1 MAKLTPGIQFTGSIA
16 GLSAYTM
23 KGTDKIILR
32 TKGGLTKKQV
42 LRMPANSLLRLNNR
56 EWSGCAQA
64 GGSIRKSLLGIL
76 HLADYNVTGS
86 LNAIAK
92 MIQKLDTV
100 NKQGERSILLSQ
112 HKQLLNGFSLNRQ
125 NIFDSVVRY
134 PLPATINRS
143 LATANIII
151 PELTPGIHLQLP
163 WRYPVFRFCISLGVV
178 ADRTYKSHLKSYEEA
193 QGQDLPYAIPL
204 TTAWIAVNE
213 KFTGQEINITLENN
227 EWLDDSM
234 SIVLGIGLEMGQ
246 VVAHNNLREVKY
258 AGCAKVI
265 SVF

>member
-23 KGTDKIILR
+23 KGSDKIILR

-42 LRMPANSLLRLNNR
+42 SRMPANSLIRLNNR
-56 EWSGCAQA
+56 EWTGCAQA

-76 HLADYNVTGS
+76 HLADFNITGS
-86 LNAIAK
+86 LNAMAK
-92 MIQKLDTV
+92 MIQKLDTI
-100 NKQGERSILLSQ
+100 NKQGERSILISQ
-112 HKQLLNGFSLNRQ
+112 NKHLLNGFSLNRQ
-125 NIFDSVVRY
+125 HIFDSVVRY
-134 PLPATINRS
+134 PLPVTVNRDLAMATIF
-143 LATANIII
+143 L
-151 PELTPGIHLQLP
+151 PELTPGIHLQMP
-163 WRYPVFRFCISLGVV
+163 WPYPMFRFCISMGVV
-178 ADRTYKSHLKSYEEA
+178 QDRIYVPNFKKYEEA
-193 QGQDLPYAIPL
+193 NGKDLPYATPL
-204 TTAWIAVNE
+204 TTAWMTVNQQFSGE
-213 KFTGQEINITLENN
+213 QINISLQKS

-246 VVAHNNLREVKY
+246 AVAHNDIREVKY